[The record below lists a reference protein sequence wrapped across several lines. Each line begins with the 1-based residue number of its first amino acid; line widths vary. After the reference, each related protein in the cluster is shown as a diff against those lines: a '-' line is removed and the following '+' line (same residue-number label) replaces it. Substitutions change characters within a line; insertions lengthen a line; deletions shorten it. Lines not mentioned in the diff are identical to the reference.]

1 MLKCKQ
7 LNTNGLSLKIE
18 TKIAQFNTPLHLESG
33 RILENYE
40 IIYETYGEMNEDKS
54 NIIVICHALSGSHH
68 AAGRYNNEAKPGWW
82 DNFIGDGKTIDT
94 TKYFVICT
102 NNLGSCFGST
112 SPMSI
117 PKGSTEPYRFKFPV
131 LTISD
136 IVKAQK
142 RLFTSLGIDHVK
154 AIIGGSMG
162 GMQALCYSIEYPTF
176 ADCVIALA
184 TTAYTRPWAIALN
197 KIAIE
202 AIRHDPAFK
211 NGKYTKDDL
220 IATSLPGLAIGRM
233 AGLIAYV
240 GPNSLNEKFGRNYAA
255 TDGLYE
261 LFGRF
266 EVESYLEYNA
276 YNFPKIFDPLSYL
289 YICKTMNIFDAARG
303 SDKLPDS
310 LAKVKSKLHLISFS
324 DDVLFFPD
332 EMEEIYNIMVELGKK
347 DLVTYKMVQSQHGHD
362 SFLVE
367 VDKFKDY
374 IVELLEEK
382 Q

>member
-1 MLKCKQ
+1 MN
-7 LNTNGLSLKIE
+7 LNIE
-18 TKIAQFNTPLHLESG
+18 TLTAKFNTPLHLESG
-33 RILENYE
+33 RILESYK
-40 IIYETYGEMNEDKS
+40 IRYETYGTLNEDKS
-54 NIIVICHALSGSHH
+54 NVIVICHALSGSHH
-68 AAGRYNNEAKPGWW
+68 AAGRYQDEAKPGWW
-82 DNFIGDGKTIDT
+82 DNFIGPGKTIDT
-94 TKYFVICT
+94 EKYFVICS

-117 PKGSTEPYRFKFPV
+117 EPRTNKAYRFKFPV

-136 IVKAQK
+136 VVKAQMQLYK
-142 RLFTSLGIDHVK
+142 HLGIEHVK
-154 AIIGGSMG
+154 AVIGGSMG

-176 ADCVIALA
+176 ADTYIAMA

-211 NGKYTKDDL
+211 NGMYEKGDL
-220 IATSLPGLAIGRM
+220 IAQSLPGLAIGRM

-240 GPNSLNEKFGRNYAA
+240 GPNSMNQKFGRNYAH

-266 EVESYLEYNA
+266 EVERYLEYNA

-289 YICKTMNIFDAARG
+289 YICKTMNIFDASRG

-310 LAKVKSKLHLISFS
+310 LANVQRKLHLISFS
-324 DDVLFFPD
+324 DDVLFFPE
-332 EMEEIYNIMVELGKK
+332 EMEEIRDIMIELGKE
-347 DLVTYKMVQSQHGHD
+347 DLVTYKKVQSEHGHD

-367 VDKFKDY
+367 VDKFSDHVKA
-374 IVELLEEK
+374 ILKEIE
-382 Q
+382 